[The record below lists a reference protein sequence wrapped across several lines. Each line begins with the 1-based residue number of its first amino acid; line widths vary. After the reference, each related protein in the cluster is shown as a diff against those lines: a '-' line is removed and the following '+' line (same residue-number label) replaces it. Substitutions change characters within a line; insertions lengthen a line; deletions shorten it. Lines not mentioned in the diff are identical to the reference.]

1 MRFTLQMCLT
11 YSLILSTTLVGCSL
25 LSCQPQLRDHERP
38 GRTSVTVTIES
49 PPLKAQQNLSKE
61 LMKTVFSSRE
71 GQALLQRALM
81 RLYLENQGLQPDQ
94 QREIP
99 TWGALVQASASL
111 KSTPT
116 EEQLQRLY
124 ERRHP
129 QGQALRG
136 VQLTLSSSKQWSK
149 RDWARF
155 EASLRYWAR
164 TTLAR
169 ARQERLQGAETKTV
183 VDAQRLTLL
192 QGDALNTH
200 IRALPAHLQGSIK
213 RLRAGEVSTVME
225 HEEGAC
231 LYQVEASPEALKRAL
246 PHAVSGLTGQLKH
259 QLSQE
264 NSAPGA
270 PFKAVSRQGV
280 LLGLCVDISL
290 TGLGGTSGRS
300 FDQWLR
306 AQVTS
311 LKALGAL
318 NQSTLDAFGL
328 RAEPLKPEEWP
339 PELLRALVSVQLPA
353 PSESMTWRQAESSDT
368 LWLVHL
374 SARQPISLE
383 EARAEL
389 VELYIKERTEKTN
402 LRLII
407 EQSWEELS
415 PRLLIQAPNEPLEEL
430 ELTEPNL

>member
-25 LSCQPQLRDHERP
+25 LSCQPPRRDHERP

-49 PPLKAQQNLSKE
+49 PPLKAQQNLSKA
-61 LMKTVFSSRE
+61 LMKTVFSSPE
-71 GQALLQRALM
+71 GQALLQRTLI
-81 RLYLENQGLQPDQ
+81 RLYLENQGLQEGQ
-94 QREIP
+94 LSEIP
-99 TWGALVQASASL
+99 SWGALMQASASL

-116 EEQLQRLY
+116 EDQLQRLY
-124 ERRHP
+124 QRRYP
-129 QGQALRG
+129 QGQALKG
-136 VQLTLSSSKQWSK
+136 VQLTLSASNQWS
-149 RDWARF
+149 RRARARF

-183 VDAQRLTLL
+183 VGAQRLTLL

-225 HEEGAC
+225 HEGGAC

-246 PHAVSGLTGQLKH
+246 PHAVSGLTGKLKH
-259 QLSQE
+259 QLSQAD
-264 NSAPGA
+264 SAPVA
-270 PFKAVSRQGV
+270 PFKALTRQGA
-280 LLGLCVDISL
+280 LMGLCLDISL
-290 TGLGGTSGRS
+290 AGLKGPSGRS

-311 LKALGAL
+311 LRALGAL

-339 PELLRALVSVQLPA
+339 PALLRTLASAQLPA
-353 PSESMTWRQAESSDT
+353 PSEPMTWRQAESADT

-374 SARQPISLE
+374 SARQPITFE
-383 EARAEL
+383 QARAEL
-389 VELYIKERTEKTN
+389 VKLYIEERTAETN

-415 PRLLIQAPNEPLEEL
+415 PRLLIQAPQGQQEEV
-430 ELTEPNL
+430 ELKEPNL